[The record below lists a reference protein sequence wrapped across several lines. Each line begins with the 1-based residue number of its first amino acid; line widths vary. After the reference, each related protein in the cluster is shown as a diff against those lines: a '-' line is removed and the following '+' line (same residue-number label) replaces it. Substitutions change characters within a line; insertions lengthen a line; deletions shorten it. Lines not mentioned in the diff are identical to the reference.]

1 MKKFLSMLLT
11 LGMVLGV
18 YMVPA
23 HAQTISSNQTIIGH
37 TNGNIP
43 VTYTYTM
50 PKSGYFYYT
59 LNMVGITVSH
69 TDSDGNVTTKSI
81 SSDCMVCSS
90 MSVNRKTYVDNNWA
104 FYGDIFT
111 SDHYAFK
118 KGTKVKINIFEYEGY
133 TSSYSLTLHY
143 FNPKNYEVESNN
155 SRSKANKVA
164 LNKTYSGYLQTDDKD
179 WFVYKAPKAG
189 KYRVWA
195 VVTAPHSGDIYAEI
209 YNGYKRITNQY
220 ISEGSG
226 WINLTNYYDSNYK
239 KQSSLKLKKNQK
251 LYIHI
256 SRDYYNCDYKF
267 NVKKVK

>member
-23 HAQTISSNQTIIGH
+23 HAQTISSNQTIIGR

-59 LNMVGITVSH
+59 LKMVGTTVSH
-69 TDSDGNVTTKSI
+69 TDSDAVITTKSI

-90 MSVNRKTYVDNNWA
+90 MSVNRKTYVDNNWV

-189 KYRVWA
+189 NYKIRVA
-195 VVTAPHSGDIYAEI
+195 VTNPQSEGLNAEI
-209 YNGYKRITNQY
+209 YNGYKRI
-220 ISEGSG
+220 SEQN
-226 WINLTNYYDSNYK
+226 IYK
-239 KQSSLKLKKNQK
+239 GKSKTITLKLKKNQK
-251 LYIHI
+251 LYI
-256 SRDYYNCDYKF
+256 RMLDLFNCCYYKF
-267 NVKKVK
+267 NVKKGK